1 MATASSELAEQGIFR
16 DQYLASRKIGSI
28 LGSEKIIHRLVG
40 GTRQVQPALRTLT
53 RTMPHDQE
61 LRSLPHGP
69 EFRFIE
75 KLIVLEP
82 GVSGSATYLIT
93 GEEPFLKGHF
103 PGNPLWP
110 GVLMIE
116 AIAQLGG
123 VIAQSDPAHEKLVDL
138 RLTSVK
144 NAKILG
150 TTPPGALLTIEAT
163 VEGRMGNLVQIKG
176 SVSDGETKLAS
187 VMVMLSGNLPA

>member
-1 MATASSELAEQGIFR
+1 
-16 DQYLASRKIGSI
+16 
-28 LGSEKIIHRLVG
+28 
-40 GTRQVQPALRTLT
+40 
-53 RTMPHDQE
+53 MPHDQE

-69 EFRFIE
+69 EFRFVD
-75 KLIVLEP
+75 KLTAFEP

-93 GEEPFLKGHF
+93 GAEPFLKGHF

-123 VIAQSDPAHEKLVDL
+123 VIAQSDPNQPTLDDM

-150 TTPPGALLTIEAT
+150 TAPPGTTLTIAAK
-163 VEGRMGNLVQIKG
+163 VEGRLGNLIQITG
-176 SVSDGETKLAS
+176 SVSHGETNLATA
-187 VMVMLSGNLPA
+187 MVMLSGNLP